1 MAVSVGEAVGY
12 LDLDISKFQSA
23 LKTAQS
29 DADKTTKGM
38 ASTVGSNLTSAGKAI
53 TSAGSTMTKTFTV
66 PIVAAGTACVKLSA
80 DFEGSMSKVKA
91 LSGASGAEFDSLRS
105 KALEMGAKT
114 KYSASEAAE
123 GFQYMALAGW
133 DTGEMLEGIE
143 PILKLAGASELDLGR
158 TSDIVT
164 DALTAMG
171 LEAKDTAKFTDVL
184 ATTMAS
190 SNTDVDQMGEAFKY
204 AAPLCGTLGYSV
216 EDLGLALGTMANA
229 GIKASQGGTSLRR
242 ILMNMSNPTDKVA
255 ASMDEL
261 GISMFNE
268 DGTAKSLRD
277 VMGQLRTSM
286 SGLTDEEKAHHAT
299 VLAGATG
306 MSGLLAI
313 VDASDDAWNDLADA
327 VDGAEGATNKMYDTM
342 QDNLNGQLTILKS
355 SLESLAIS
363 LGDLML
369 PLIKSITEKIQ
380 GLVTWLNNL
389 DDGQKKM
396 IIRIAAVIAA
406 IGPILLIVGKLMT
419 GIGNLITAGTKI
431 ASFIPK
437 IATGFKALG
446 AAIGGIS
453 APVAIVIAAIVALI
467 AVFVTLWK
475 TNEDFRNKVTALWN
489 GIIEK
494 FKEAGQKIT
503 EAINSLGFNFKDITE
518 VIKAAWKGLCNFLGP
533 ILIGIITN
541 ITTMLGGII
550 DIVTGIIQVICG
562 IIKGFK
568 DGDWTLFLD
577 GLKTL
582 FTGFINLITAP
593 FQAIWAVFT
602 GYLEKF
608 GITWEQVWTGAKE
621 FFVGLWNSITQFFSG
636 IWEGIVS
643 TTTEIWTTISNIV
656 QVAIMLIGEIINA
669 AFEIITLP
677 FRFIWENCRDTIIE
691 IWETIKLTISTA
703 LTFINDVIITPIMNT
718 IKTTITVIWT
728 AISSFFSVIWGQIRL
743 VFQTVLTAIGTV
755 VSTAW
760 NSIKSI
766 TTTVFNAIK
775 SVITTIWNTI
785 KSVITTSLNTVN
797 STATTILN
805 KLKNTFTTTFN
816 NIKSFVSGV
825 VNWLKGIFNFSWN
838 LPHIKLPH
846 FSISGT
852 FSLNP
857 PRVPHF
863 SVSWYRKAMNN
874 GMILNGATIFG
885 MMNGKLLGGGE
896 AGSETVVGTETLM
909 RLISKSVIDAINSI
923 RNNFELVK
931 GTSIDGSVLDKI
943 INAIQ
948 AIPAPEV
955 YIEMEDGDVILDNE
969 RVGRKVAPVVSRVI
983 VSKG

>member
-91 LSGASGAEFDSLRS
+91 LSGASGAEFDSLRA

-133 DTGEMLEGIE
+133 DTGQMLEGIE

-171 LEAKDTAKFTDVL
+171 LEAKDTARFTDVL

-242 ILMNMSNPTDKVA
+242 ILMNMANPTDKVA
-255 ASMDEL
+255 ASMEQL

-277 VMGQLRTSM
+277 VLGQLRTSM

-313 VDASDDAWNDLADA
+313 VDASDDAWNDLAAA
-327 VDGAEGATNKMYDTM
+327 VDGADGATNKMYDTM

-419 GIGNLITAGTKI
+419 GIGNMITAGTKI
-431 ASFIPK
+431 AAFIPK

-489 GIIEK
+489 GIVEK

-518 VIKAAWKGLCNFLGP
+518 VIKAAWEGLCNFLGP

-550 DIVTGIIQVICG
+550 DIVTGVIQVICG

-602 GYLEKF
+602 GYLEQF
-608 GITWEQVWTGAKE
+608 GTTWEQVWTGIKE
-621 FFVGLWNSITQFFSG
+621 FFVGLWNSIKDFFTG
-636 IWEGIVS
+636 IWTGIVS
-643 TTTEIWTTISNIV
+643 AATEAWNTITNVV
-656 QVAIMLIGEIINA
+656 QVAIMFLGEIVNA
-669 AFEIITLP
+669 AFQLITLP
-677 FRFIWENCRDTIIE
+677 FRFIWENCKETVIQVWEAIKGAVSGALTYIKDTII
-691 IWETIKLTISTA
+691 
-703 LTFINDVIITPIMNT
+703 TPAM
-718 IKTTITVIWT
+718 
-728 AISSFFSVIWGQIRL
+728 
-743 VFQTVLTAIGTV
+743 
-755 VSTAW
+755 
-760 NSIKSI
+760 
-766 TTTVFNAIK
+766 NAIK
-775 SVITTIWNTI
+775 SVVTTVWTAISTFFTNIWNQIKGIFQTVVSAIQGVVSGAWNTI
-785 KSVITTSLNTVN
+785 KSTTSTAFNAVKSTVSSIWNGIKSTVSGIVNGIKNDISNNLNAIKN
-797 STATTILN
+797 TATNILN
-805 KLKNTFTTTFN
+805 GLKNTFTNTFN

-846 FSISGT
+846 FSISGS

-857 PRVPHF
+857 PSVPHF
-863 SVSWYRKAMNN
+863 SISWYKKAMEN
-874 GMILNGATIFG
+874 GMILNSPTLFG
-885 MMNGKLLGGGE
+885 FDQKTGQFLGGGE
-896 AGSETVVGTETLM
+896 AGSETVVGTANLM
-909 RLISKSVIDAINSI
+909 SMITEAVAQTMQQVS
-923 RNNFELVK
+923 
-931 GTSIDGSVLDKI
+931 GSRAALAGAEGDI
-943 INAIQ
+943 I
-948 AIPAPEV
+948 IPV
-955 YIEMEDGDVILDNE
+955 YIGGELLDSMIVKATE
-969 RVGRKVAPVVSRVI
+969 RKNYRSGGR
-983 VSKG
+983 